1 MAHSTALVLRH
12 LRGMGRKDTTTAEQ
26 IQTPDSLAM
35 SANTEPTT
43 AEHNGA
49 SSRETIST
57 EKEVNIEAGQKA
69 ETSGPSPAG
78 VVKAPGMAPPEAGPP
93 GFGPPGFGGPPIE
106 YPQGIKLYANI
117 LSLYLAGFLTALV
130 STSGK
135 HFKRNKY

>member
-35 SANTEPTT
+35 PANTEPTT
-43 AEHNGA
+43 AERNGA

-93 GFGPPGFGGPPIE
+93 GFGGPPIE
-106 YPQGIKLYANI
+106 YPQGIKLYSNI